1 MTSTRKV
8 PWRARGG
15 AFDRAAAPIERMS
28 SASCFPRM
36 LHIHNDSIVWQP
48 AALPRG
54 ASGRPW

>member
-15 AFDRAAAPIERMS
+15 AFDRAAAPIDRMS
-28 SASCFPRM
+28 SAFCFPRM
-36 LHIHNDSIVWQP
+36 LNIHNDSIVWQP

-54 ASGRPW
+54 ACTRPW